1 MLNLKKIIFFSSL
14 LYNKK
19 NSENKDSTID
29 SEFNEKIEE
38 IFNKNINLKN
48 RVPENEI
55 KIDIFIGY
63 NLPSKNL
70 LEEIFYFLTNNIIE
84 KYRQTENQFKN
95 NYYEESEELKDGKQQ
110 YENAIEIINKYTY
123 DNLSKNKIIMEV
135 ESKLEKGEKNKFY
148 NLLFD
153 DYLLFFIYRSFKEEK
168 SIDIKNIKL
177 FIYLILNNKFKF
189 NTIINDMKNL
199 SILLN
204 WIESYST
211 EIIMTFYQSK

>member
-1 MLNLKKIIFFSSL
+1 MNLKYYMLLYVELEKNYFFSSL

-29 SEFNEKIEE
+29 SEFNKKIEE
-38 IFNKNINLKN
+38 IFIKTINLKN

-95 NYYEESEELKDGKQQ
+95 NYYEESEELKEGKQQ

-168 SIDIKNIKL
+168 FTRGDICIFDIVKKVLIKS
-177 FIYLILNNKFKF
+177 FINEFKILYV
-189 NTIINDMKNL
+189 TIC
-199 SILLN
+199 
-204 WIESYST
+204 
-211 EIIMTFYQSK
+211 